1 MKNITSN
8 QTTLTKIRIGHSP
21 DSDDAFMF
29 HATTNG
35 KIDLEGIEFAHE
47 LHDIQTLN
55 EWAKDAKLETTAISV
70 HAYAH
75 VRQHYSVLT
84 HGASMGGESYGPSLV
99 VMKDKFQ
106 IPSYQYGKDQ
116 NNQAFYDQIKNLKF
130 GIPGEMTSAFLALK
144 LFLPFPLTNYKIIP
158 FNQIMDEVVKGTVD
172 VGLLIHEGQLTHES
186 LGLTQIANLGVWWWK
201 KTNNLPLPL
210 GVNVIRK
217 NLGSEMVG
225 KVSRIMKRSIEY
237 ALNHR
242 SEALD
247 YAMRY
252 AGDMPKS
259 LADQFVGM
267 YVNNWTLDLGAK
279 GQESIKLFLKEAED
293 RGFIAKQAP
302 VEFVS

>member
-1 MKNITSN
+1 
-8 QTTLTKIRIGHSP
+8 
-21 DSDDAFMF
+21 
-29 HATTNG
+29 
-35 KIDLEGIEFAHE
+35 
-47 LHDIQTLN
+47 
-55 EWAKDAKLETTAISV
+55 
-70 HAYAH
+70 
-75 VRQHYSVLT
+75 
-84 HGASMGGESYGPSLV
+84 
-99 VMKDKFQ
+99 
-106 IPSYQYGKDQ
+106 
-116 NNQAFYDQIKNLKF
+116 
-130 GIPGEMTSAFLALK
+130 
-144 LFLPFPLTNYKIIP
+144 
-158 FNQIMDEVVKGTVD
+158 
-172 VGLLIHEGQLTHES
+172 